1 MEGRIME
8 DSKFMPLNIQLF
20 AESGEENANDNV
32 TSTNNVDDS
41 KKGTEEDNKKSV
53 KTYTDEEVNG
63 ISTKNVNK
71 ALAKQLKD
79 LGIEDVEK
87 AKAILAKAREDEE
100 KNKTSDDKSKE
111 LTDKLNKATVE
122 IVNGKIENALLRK
135 GISENKVERA
145 VRLINKSNILEEDGT
160 IDSSKLATEI
170 EEVLKDFP
178 ELLSTKKEEKIG
190 FKIGGDGKEDEKDN
204 DLDKMKSIMGLK

>member
-1 MEGRIME
+1 ME
-8 DSKFMPLNIQLF
+8 DSKRMPLNIQLF
-20 AESGEENANDNV
+20 AEGGEENANDNV
-32 TSTNNVDDS
+32 TLTNNVDDS

-100 KNKTSDDKSKE
+100 KSKTSDEKTKE
-111 LTDKLNKATVE
+111 LDDKLKKATVE

-135 GISENKVERA
+135 GISESKVERA

-160 IDSSKLATEI
+160 IDSGKLATEI
-170 EEVLKDFP
+170 EDVLKEFP
-178 ELLSTKKEEKIG
+178 ELLNTKSEEQKG
-190 FKIGGDGKEDEKDN
+190 FKIGGDGKEDSKDS
-204 DLDKMKSIMGLK
+204 DFEKMKKVMGLK

>member
-1 MEGRIME
+1 ME

-20 AESGEENANDNV
+20 ADSGEGNANDNV

-79 LGIEDVEK
+79 LGVEDIEK

>member
-1 MEGRIME
+1 ME
-8 DSKFMPLNIQLF
+8 DSKRIPLNIQLF

>member
-1 MEGRIME
+1 ME

-204 DLDKMKSIMGLK
+204 DLDKIKSIMGLK

>member
-1 MEGRIME
+1 ME
-8 DSKFMPLNIQLF
+8 DSKRIPLNIQSF

-145 VRLINKSNILEEDGT
+145 VSLINKSNILEEDGT

>member
-1 MEGRIME
+1 ME